1 MASAGAPPGSGI
13 PSGALPPP
21 QRQSQAALWV
31 VVILG
36 CCLAAMIVVGLL
48 AVRLI
53 VHRVR
58 VREAGNRVAI
68 ETPVGSINVNKAE
81 THATGLPVYPGATV
95 SSDNGGSVE
104 ISGRNASVGLATE
117 TYRTSDDIAKVQD
130 WYRHRLGPEFHVEKG
145 GQSHKRASK
154 FDMDASDHQAAFVD
168 DRDDGARIVALDTF
182 AGGTKITL
190 LRIGKR
196 DTQ

>member
-1 MASAGAPPGSGI
+1 MGSANLPPQ
-13 PSGALPPP
+13 PAAPPP
-21 QRQSQAALWV
+21 QRQSQAALWI

-68 ETPVGSINVNKAE
+68 ETPVGSINVNKSEA
-81 THATGLPVYPGATV
+81 HATGLPVYPGATV
-95 SSDNGGSVE
+95 STDNGGSVE
-104 ISGRNASVGLATE
+104 ISGRDASVGLATE
-117 TYRTSDDIAKVQD
+117 TYSTSDEIGKVQD
-130 WYRHRLGPEFHVEKG
+130 WYRHRLGPEFHVETG
-145 GQSHKRASK
+145 GQSHERASK
-154 FDMDASDHQAAFVD
+154 FHMDASDHQAAFVD
-168 DRDDGARIVALDTF
+168 DRNDGARIVALDTV
-182 AGGTKITL
+182 GEGTKITL
-190 LRIGKR
+190 VRIGKR